1 MIPAPADG
9 DRESL
14 REGSRVGRYVIIR
27 DTSGTLHAVS
37 PVSVSAVCETDD
49 GTLLLLPGGRMIA
62 VGQGLAIILGWL
74 EVRG

>member
-14 REGSRVGRYVIIR
+14 REGSRIGRYVIVR

-62 VGQGLAIILGWL
+62 IDQGLVTVLAWL